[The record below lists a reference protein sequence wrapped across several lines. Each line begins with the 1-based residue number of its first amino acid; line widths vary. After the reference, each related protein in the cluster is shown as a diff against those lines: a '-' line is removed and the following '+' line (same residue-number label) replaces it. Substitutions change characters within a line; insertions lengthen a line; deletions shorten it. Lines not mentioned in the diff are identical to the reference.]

1 MTETRHTTGAELG
14 VPLDSERAF
23 STSAKGA
30 DASEWTILELLRWTT
45 QYFEGKGIAS
55 ARLDAECLL
64 ADALGCERLRLYIDY
79 EKPLVAEERQR
90 FREQVRRRAQERIP
104 VAYLLGSKEF
114 WSLPLEVS
122 PDVLVPRPETETLVS
137 AAVEFLSDASR
148 EYRVLDVGTGSGCVA
163 LAIASA
169 CPNVQLTA
177 TDISPAALE
186 VAERN
191 AEVLG
196 LSERVHF
203 VAGDLF
209 DPLAGERFDV
219 IVSNP
224 PYIAL
229 PEAPTLPP
237 ELDHEPDLALFGGDD
252 GLRVIYRLITGAG
265 AHLEPEGALG
275 IEIDPRQVEPVTAY
289 LQQVGFQ
296 SVTGHRDLARDLRVV
311 VGLWGSP
318 ER

>member
-64 ADALGCERLRLYIDY
+64 ADARDCERLRLYVDY

-90 FREQVRRRAQERIP
+90 FREHVRRRAQERIP

-196 LSERVHF
+196 LSERVRF

-229 PEAPTLPP
+229 PEAATLPP
-237 ELDHEPDLALFGGDD
+237 ELNHEPDLALFGGDD

-265 AHLEPEGALG
+265 VHLEPEGVLG

-296 SVTGHRDLARDLRVV
+296 SVTRHRDLARDLRVV

>member
-14 VPLDSERAF
+14 VPSDSERAF
-23 STSAKGA
+23 SASAKGA

-64 ADALGCERLRLYIDY
+64 ADALGCERLRLYVDY
-79 EKPLVAEERQR
+79 EKPVVAEERQR

-224 PYIAL
+224 PYIAR

-237 ELDHEPDLALFGGDD
+237 ELNHEPDLALFGGDD

-265 AHLEPEGALG
+265 AHLEPEGVLG

>member
-1 MTETRHTTGAELG
+1 MTGTRHTTGAELG
-14 VPLDSERAF
+14 ASSDSERAF
-23 STSAKGA
+23 STSAKGT

-64 ADALGCERLRLYIDY
+64 ADSLDCDRLRLYVDY
-79 EKPLVAEERQR
+79 EKPLAAEERQR

-122 PDVLVPRPETETLVS
+122 TDVLVPRPETETLVS
-137 AAVEFLSDASR
+137 AAVECLSDASR

-209 DPLAGERFDV
+209 DP
-219 IVSNP
+219 
-224 PYIAL
+224 
-229 PEAPTLPP
+229 
-237 ELDHEPDLALFGGDD
+237 
-252 GLRVIYRLITGAG
+252 
-265 AHLEPEGALG
+265 
-275 IEIDPRQVEPVTAY
+275 
-289 LQQVGFQ
+289 
-296 SVTGHRDLARDLRVV
+296 
-311 VGLWGSP
+311 
-318 ER
+318 